1 MKKILLLFIITLS
14 AVTLSAQQKEGQS
27 TKAGSNTTFVDN
39 GFWDNWFIG
48 AGASSN
54 IYFGDKDVDA
64 TFWRRMTVTPN
75 FQFGKWFNPYSGAR
89 IKLSGGTNIHTFNN
103 DASLMTRN
111 RYVSAELNYMLNVT
125 DYLMPYN
132 ADRIYAFIPYI
143 GVGWAYGW
151 DYKKLPEYAS
161 NSNHVNSVTFDAGII
176 NRFRFSPRVALDIEL
191 SGKLL
196 KDDFDQRT
204 GSKRGYDLLGTVSAS
219 LIFTVGK
226 KAVFTEA
233 ILRDQ
238 SEIDQLNNTINMQR
252 ADMAR
257 LAQRPVE
264 QTEPTVVVK
273 EVIREVQVSE
283 EPVNNV
289 VLFGINKVKVES
301 HQEVNVYNVA
311 KYLKEN
317 PDKKVRVIGYTDKET
332 GTAVINEKLSRQ
344 RAQNV
349 ADIMTGKY
357 GINQDRVIVEW
368 EGQTNPPFD
377 VMEWNRA
384 VILYLE

>member
-1 MKKILLLFIITLS
+1 
-14 AVTLSAQQKEGQS
+14 
-27 TKAGSNTTFVDN
+27 
-39 GFWDNWFIG
+39 
-48 AGASSN
+48 
-54 IYFGDKDVDA
+54 
-64 TFWRRMTVTPN
+64 
-75 FQFGKWFNPYSGAR
+75 
-89 IKLSGGTNIHTFNN
+89 
-103 DASLMTRN
+103 
-111 RYVSAELNYMLNVT
+111 
-125 DYLMPYN
+125 
-132 ADRIYAFIPYI
+132 
-143 GVGWAYGW
+143 
-151 DYKKLPEYAS
+151 
-161 NSNHVNSVTFDAGII
+161 
-176 NRFRFSPRVALDIEL
+176 
-191 SGKLL
+191 
-196 KDDFDQRT
+196 
-204 GSKRGYDLLGTVSAS
+204 
-219 LIFTVGK
+219 
-226 KAVFTEA
+226 
-233 ILRDQ
+233 
-238 SEIDQLNNTINMQR
+238 MQR

-264 QTEPTVVVK
+264 QAEPTVVVK

-349 ADIMTGKY
+349 ADVITGKY

-384 VILYLE
+384 VILYIE

>member
-1 MKKILLLFIITLS
+1 MRLEKEVQLLSFIKKQINITIMKIYIRHMVSQRCKIVVIQEL
-14 AVTLSAQQKEGQS
+14 K
-27 TKAGSNTTFVDN
+27 
-39 GFWDNWFIG
+39 
-48 AGASSN
+48 
-54 IYFGDKDVDA
+54 
-64 TFWRRMTVTPN
+64 
-75 FQFGKWFNPYSGAR
+75 
-89 IKLSGGTNIHTFNN
+89 KL
-103 DASLMTRN
+103 
-111 RYVSAELNYMLNVT
+111 ELNYITVDLGVVNLST
-125 DYLMPYN
+125 HPTHEQNIQL
-132 ADRIYAFIPYI
+132 IPYI
-143 GVGWAYGW
+143 GMGWAYGW

-196 KDDFDQRT
+196 KDEFDQRT
-204 GSKRGYDLLGTVSAS
+204 GSKRGYDLLGTASAS
-219 LIFTVGK
+219 LVFTVGK

-238 SEIDQLNNTINMQR
+238 SEIDNLNNTINMQR

-264 QTEPTVVVK
+264 QAEPTVVVK

-349 ADIMTGKY
+349 ADVITGKY

-377 VMEWNRA
+377 VMEWKVSISPN
-384 VILYLE
+384 

>member
-1 MKKILLLFIITLS
+1 
-14 AVTLSAQQKEGQS
+14 
-27 TKAGSNTTFVDN
+27 
-39 GFWDNWFIG
+39 
-48 AGASSN
+48 
-54 IYFGDKDVDA
+54 
-64 TFWRRMTVTPN
+64 
-75 FQFGKWFNPYSGAR
+75 
-89 IKLSGGTNIHTFNN
+89 
-103 DASLMTRN
+103 
-111 RYVSAELNYMLNVT
+111 
-125 DYLMPYN
+125 
-132 ADRIYAFIPYI
+132 
-143 GVGWAYGW
+143 
-151 DYKKLPEYAS
+151 
-161 NSNHVNSVTFDAGII
+161 
-176 NRFRFSPRVALDIEL
+176 
-191 SGKLL
+191 
-196 KDDFDQRT
+196 
-204 GSKRGYDLLGTVSAS
+204 
-219 LIFTVGK
+219 
-226 KAVFTEA
+226 
-233 ILRDQ
+233 
-238 SEIDQLNNTINMQR
+238 MQR

-384 VILYLE
+384 VILYIE